1 MEMSDYVREID
12 HEARKHHCLNL
23 DIVDKGFRVGTTIER
38 DKRHNNW
45 QLHEQI
51 ITRGQESS
59 LRVTKLLLKSMEPWQ
74 DQKKKNYIQN

>member
-1 MEMSDYVREID
+1 MV
-12 HEARKHHCLNL
+12 
-23 DIVDKGFRVGTTIER
+23 IVSVLCSFVCAQER

-74 DQKKKNYIQN
+74 DQRKKNYIQN